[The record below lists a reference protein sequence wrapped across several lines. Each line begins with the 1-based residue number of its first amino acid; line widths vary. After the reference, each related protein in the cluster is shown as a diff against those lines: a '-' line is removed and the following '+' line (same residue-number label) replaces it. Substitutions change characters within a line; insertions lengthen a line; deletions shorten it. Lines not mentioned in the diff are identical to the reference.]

1 MDDDLTFGTS
11 IWGTSEPVDLLG
23 STTKPSQ
30 LQPLENTTSQPTD
43 GDDFDDFDDF
53 GSPAENGQAPVDDD
67 DFGDFGD
74 ADESTQAVDF
84 TGGGGYPKAPIASSS
99 RIGWEPLRL
108 DPFPDHQVLTDEI
121 NAILEPIWSNNDLSQ
136 HTTKEG
142 IRDVEG
148 VKQIL
153 VTNES
158 RELYAI
164 LVQSPPPTKP
174 SNWIR
179 SRIRRQH
186 LIALGIPVNLDEVLP
201 QASGKALPPLQITT
215 RPMSAPPGPR
225 NARNSTSTSASQSNS
240 RAGSPHNNA
249 KMSQFGPKPR
259 LDDEKIKELLELDPE
274 NLKLQPLSMIE
285 RQLANVRTQMLQTN
299 ALLSHLLQ
307 ARDSLQQDS
316 ETYNGLIA
324 ELIGEAQKNK
334 AGKGRT
340 ASRRGT
346 GMT

>member
-11 IWGTSEPVDLLG
+11 VWGSTEPVDLLA
-23 STTKPSQ
+23 SNSKSS
-30 LQPLENTTSQPTD
+30 EDTTSQRTD
-43 GDDFDDFDDF
+43 GDEFDDFDDF
-53 GSPAENGQAPVDDD
+53 GSPETGNIPVDDD

-74 ADESTQAVDF
+74 ADESTQPVDF
-84 TGGGGYPKAPIASSS
+84 KEEMAYPEIPIAGPS
-99 RIGWEPLRL
+99 RIDWEPLHL
-108 DPFPDHQVLTDEI
+108 HPFPDRKMLTDQV
-121 NAILEPIWSNNDLSQ
+121 NAILEPVWSSCSIS
-136 HTTKEG
+136 HYTTKEG

-148 VKQIL
+148 VNQIL

-158 RELYAI
+158 RGLHAM

-201 QASGKALPPLQITT
+201 QAGGKPLPPLQITT

-225 NARNSTSTSASQSNS
+225 NARNSTSTPASQNNS
-240 RAGSPHNNA
+240 RAGSPHSNA
-249 KMSQFGPKPR
+249 KLSQFGPKPC
-259 LDDEKIKELLELDPE
+259 LDDDKIKELLEIDPE
-274 NLKLQPLSMIE
+274 NLKLQPLSVIE
-285 RQLANVRTQMLQTN
+285 RHFANVRSQTAQTN
-299 ALLSHLLQ
+299 ALLTYLLQ
-307 ARDSLQQDS
+307 TRESLQQDS

-334 AGKGRT
+334 AGKSRT
-340 ASRRGT
+340 AARRGT